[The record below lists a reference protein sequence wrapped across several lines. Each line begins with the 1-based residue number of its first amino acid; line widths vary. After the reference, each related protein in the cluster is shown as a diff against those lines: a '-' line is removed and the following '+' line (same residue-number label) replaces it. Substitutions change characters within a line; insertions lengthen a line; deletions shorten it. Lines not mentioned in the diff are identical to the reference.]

1 MNKERQFPI
10 MLPLRGTKGP
20 CPQSIPWVAIENC
33 EAQAQINHR
42 QSIEKL
48 ASRGGLSP
56 IEAYFVIT
64 GRNWD
69 NFVLTDE
76 LDREASAFLTKLV
89 QDRDELFVQKEEAVR
104 EATESRATIA
114 RLEARIN
121 ELMNERMDRPNAWC
135 PKDGLVPKAW
145 ITDLYDTGDSMPK
158 KTCSYCRTVFEVCRC
173 PNYLS
178 VVDGKCGACGKL
190 VPNGVRDA

>member
-1 MNKERQFPI
+1 MNNERQFPI
-10 MLPLRGTKGP
+10 MLPIRGTKGP
-20 CPQSIPWVAIENC
+20 CPQSIPWVAIQNC
-33 EAQAQINHR
+33 EAQAHVNHR

-76 LDREASAFLTKLV
+76 IEREAAAFLTQIV
-89 QDRDELFVQKEEAVR
+89 RDRDELFLQKEEAVR

-114 RLEARIN
+114 RLEARLN
-121 ELMNERMDRPNAWC
+121 EL
-135 PKDGLVPKAW
+135 LH
-145 ITDLYDTGDSMPK
+145 MP
-158 KTCSYCRTVFEVCRC
+158 C
-173 PNYLS
+173 PN
-178 VVDGKCGACGKL
+178 CGSPK
-190 VPNGVRDA
+190 